1 MPITADGELDQY
13 EIPEKYKALL
23 TREFLVKFAES
34 LLMFFPNANTS
45 YMWFWLESTS
55 GWVEAFTRTAKTY
68 EPHDKYQELLD
79 YYSSLEWYD
88 FDMFNDE
95 VLDLAVEFGVV
106 SCADTYDEI

>member
-23 TREFLVKFAES
+23 TREFLLKFAES
-34 LLMFFPNANTS
+34 MLTFFPDANTS

-55 GWVEAFTRTAKTY
+55 GWVEAFTRTAKAHK
-68 EPHDKYQELLD
+68 PHDKYQELLD
-79 YYSSLEWYD
+79 YYLGLEWYD

-95 VLDLAVEFGVV
+95 VLDLAVMSGVV
-106 SCADTYDEI
+106 SCADSGDEI